1 VPRRRK
7 AREYA
12 LQLLYQWEGER
23 GDPAA
28 LLSGF
33 WRGVKA
39 DAATRRFAE
48 ELFTGTAAA
57 LDELDPL
64 IAAHSEHWRL
74 DRMASIDRC
83 LLRLALHELRAHPET
98 PAAVVI
104 DEALEIAKR
113 FSSSESVEF
122 INGVLDAARKTLA
135 SRSGVKAN

>member
-1 VPRRRK
+1 MARRRK

-23 GDPAA
+23 NDPAA
-28 LLSGF
+28 LLPEF

-48 ELFTGTAAA
+48 ELFTGTVAN
-57 LDELDPL
+57 LDELDPV

-74 DRMASIDRC
+74 DRMAAIDRC
-83 LLRLALHELRAHPET
+83 LLRLALYELKTHPDT

-104 DEALEIAKR
+104 DEALEVGKR
-113 FSSSESVEF
+113 FSSPESVEF
-122 INGVLDAARKTLA
+122 INGVLDAARKSLEA
-135 SRSGVKAN
+135 RSPT